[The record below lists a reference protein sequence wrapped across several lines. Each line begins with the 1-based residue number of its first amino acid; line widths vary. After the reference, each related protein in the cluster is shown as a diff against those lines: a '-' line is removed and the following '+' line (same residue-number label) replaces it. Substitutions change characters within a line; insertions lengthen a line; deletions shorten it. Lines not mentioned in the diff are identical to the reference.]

1 MPMSDRIVYETGFDT
16 FFNLD
21 NSQLS
26 VNSESDASNTLD
38 PAMFFTGT
46 YSHECPYYSSNKN
59 MLAAGDMNHLG
70 PEVSTSPATEETLTE
85 DEPTPMLSFSSDSPN
100 YPEST
105 DILFADTPAAA
116 DMAAV
121 PFDNGPQA
129 FQDCQAYQQQPFPP
143 ATAQMAAG
151 TLSNDMQAFYAQAHQ
166 QQPLPP
172 AMSNMAAGTF
182 GNVPHAFYDC
192 QAYQQQPPPPATA
205 SMAAGKFSAGPH
217 ALHAS
222 QAYQQPFQLAEFEVD
237 ENQGRSRIQDAR
249 QTNREFPQ
257 ATRITRPGPDAAP
270 VVVRA
275 QKRKRERKKP
285 QTASEEDAK
294 RTNQLERNRGA
305 ATKSR
310 QKKKLEIE
318 RLEERGRAEMATNQM
333 VWNMVRECDEL
344 FPEIGGWLQNRE
356 FRGIAERELGLS
368 WVGVEERY
376 RAVCTTVQ
384 QLLHQRHALG
394 EGAPVMIQ
402 RTDQAVALQP
412 PPGQE
417 GAWADGEW
425 TEFPID

>member
-1 MPMSDRIVYETGFDT
+1 MPMSDRVIHETGFDT
-16 FFNLD
+16 FNLD

-26 VNSESDASNTLD
+26 VNSESDASNILD

-46 YSHECPYYSSNKN
+46 YSQECPYYSSNKN
-59 MLAAGDMNHLG
+59 MLAAGDMTHLG
-70 PEVSTSPATEETLTE
+70 PQVSTSPAIEETLTE
-85 DEPTPMLSFSSDSPN
+85 DEPTPMLTFSSDSPN
-100 YPEST
+100 CLEST

-116 DMAAV
+116 DMAAA

-129 FQDCQAYQQQPFPP
+129 FHDCQAFQQQPFPP
-143 ATAQMAAG
+143 ATAHMAAG
-151 TLSNDMQAFYAQAHQ
+151 SFSNNMQAFYAQAHQ
-166 QQPLPP
+166 QQLLPP
-172 AMSNMAAGTF
+172 AMSNMAAGPF
-182 GNVPHAFYDC
+182 GNVPHAFYDY
-192 QAYQQQPPPPATA
+192 QAYQQQPPPPSTA
-205 SMAAGKFSAGPH
+205 SRAAGKFGAAPH

-222 QAYQQPFQLAEFEVD
+222 QAHQQPFQPAEFEVD
-237 ENQGRSRIQDAR
+237 QNQGRNRIQNAR

-257 ATRITRPGPDAAP
+257 ATQMTRPGPDAAP

-318 RLEERGRAEMATNQM
+318 RLEERARAEVITNQM
-333 VWNMVRECDEL
+333 MWDMVRECDEL
-344 FPEIGGWLQNRE
+344 LPEIGGWLQNRE

-384 QLLHQRHALG
+384 QLLHQRHARG

-402 RTDQAVALQP
+402 RIDPAVALQLP
-412 PPGQE
+412 LGQE
-417 GAWADGEW
+417 GGWADGEW
-425 TEFPID
+425 TEFPIN